1 MTMVF
6 DENIPATK
14 LLIDVILNRDIEV
27 ITTKAQWDIQS
38 STPEGHNIRLDIYA
52 KEADGETFDC
62 EIQRSSKDANPRRA
76 RFYSSMMDT
85 RMLKSAEP
93 YDKLRDSYVIFITE
107 EDYFDKG
114 QPLYSYERRRD
125 NGEDLGDGSH
135 IIYVNGAYRGN
146 DPLGRLMQDL
156 NNQGTEGFNY
166 KVIEDGI
173 KHFKE
178 NEKGRVAMRDL
189 IEEYAE
195 ERAEEMELEIITK
208 LLRKGKDAEEVADL
222 LDLDIERVKSVEEG
236 MLVNS

>member
-1 MTMVF
+1 MNSNETKVTIGKKSNDDERLGSLIDSATLMNDKLMTMVF

-52 KEADGETFDC
+52 KEA
-62 EIQRSSKDANPRRA
+62 
-76 RFYSSMMDT
+76 
-85 RMLKSAEP
+85 
-93 YDKLRDSYVIFITE
+93 
-107 EDYFDKG
+107 
-114 QPLYSYERRRD
+114 

-166 KVIEDGI
+166 KVC
-173 KHFKE
+173 
-178 NEKGRVAMRDL
+178 R
-189 IEEYAE
+189 
-195 ERAEEMELEIITK
+195 
-208 LLRKGKDAEEVADL
+208 
-222 LDLDIERVKSVEEG
+222 
-236 MLVNS
+236 

>member
-52 KEADGETFDC
+52 KEA
-62 EIQRSSKDANPRRA
+62 
-76 RFYSSMMDT
+76 
-85 RMLKSAEP
+85 
-93 YDKLRDSYVIFITE
+93 
-107 EDYFDKG
+107 
-114 QPLYSYERRRD
+114 

-146 DPLGRLMQDL
+146 DPLGKLMQDMS
-156 NNQGTEGFNY
+156 NQGTEGFNY